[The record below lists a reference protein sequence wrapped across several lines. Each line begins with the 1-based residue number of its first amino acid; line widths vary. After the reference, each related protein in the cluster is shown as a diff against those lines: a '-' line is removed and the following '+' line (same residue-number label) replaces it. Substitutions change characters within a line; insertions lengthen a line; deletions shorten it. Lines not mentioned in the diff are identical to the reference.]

1 MGRFYG
7 GGTIFP
13 EPTVRQVA
21 EGGSPPAPE
30 SLPVGGTVPSPPD
43 GFAPY
48 MIRPELVPG
57 NPFKAIVPPLF
68 DRKTAAS
75 LIKDAWAGDPSQN
88 PVTPRGA
95 RPVKAPAPV
104 QQIFI
109 TKSEQAVQR
118 AVNSGYRASNM
129 AREAALARS
138 KADALAYEAKKAAKR
153 AAVDPTPAAQG
164 EALAREMAAQQA
176 DSAAVR
182 AAAKAYKAEE
192 QGYRDAASAE
202 QEATVVDRTQVLD
215 DGTGM
220 MLDIPP
226 IPGELLPVPEA
237 TGGLPL
243 GRIGVGAAGGFF
255 LAGPVGAL
263 LGAVGGLLSAKVW

>member
-7 GGTIFP
+7 GGTVFP
-13 EPTVRQVA
+13 VT
-21 EGGSPPAPE
+21 GGATPPAPE
-30 SLPVGGTVPSPPD
+30 ALPVRGAVASPPD
-43 GFAPY
+43 GFPPY
-48 MIRPELVPG
+48 MIRPELAPG

-68 DRKTAAS
+68 DQKTAAS

-88 PVTPRGA
+88 PVVPRGA
-95 RPVKAPAPV
+95 RPMKAPASV

-129 AREAALARS
+129 AREAAQARR
-138 KADALAYEAKKAAKR
+138 KADVLAYEAQKAAKK

-164 EALAREMAAQQA
+164 DAEAKAIRAQQA
-176 DSAAVR
+176 DSEFLRAVE
-182 AAAKAYKAEE
+182 KAGKVE
-192 QGYRDAASAE
+192 QQARRDAAQAE
-202 QEATVVDRTQVLD
+202 QDDITVVDRNQVLD

-226 IPGELLPVPEA
+226 IPGELLPAEGGA
-237 TGGLPL
+237 GLPL
-243 GRIGVGAAGGFF
+243 GRVAAGAAGGFAI
-255 LAGPVGAL
+255 AGPWGAL
-263 LGAVGGLLSAKVW
+263 LGAVGGFFSTRLW